1 MRAASLFILLA
12 APVFAQEDG
21 GSPIDKVVGLIE
33 DMKGKIEADGTME
46 QAIFDKYA
54 CWCEE
59 TTARKSH
66 NIGFAMEEIRR
77 LGTLVLTQKGTVSVK
92 DYEMNVLKKQITE
105 NGDTQRQ
112 ATLIRQKENTEFQG
126 KKQEMENTIGSLE
139 KGIMVLSGAGT
150 HTASMLEQKAT
161 LGAMGQNVKKAIN
174 QLPSDAVI
182 TPKRMRLIQEF
193 LQDPGEFYDQKAEA
207 AASYSPASTTIMGVL
222 KDMYD
227 TFVANLEK
235 ETSTESDA
243 QMNFEDLM
251 ATKEKE
257 MASLQAELKVRTA
270 EHAEA
275 LIQVADASQELD
287 DTTQQMKADID
298 FFEDTKAAC
307 TAKADAW
314 AERVRARTEELAG
327 IEKAIEILTSDDA
340 KALFGKAIKPGTE
353 KTFFQ
358 LSVEGKGAK
367 TTQKAYNMLKAL
379 SEKTRS
385 KRLALIAAAVR
396 SSSRGH
402 FDAVIEEIDELMTT
416 LKSEEKADIH
426 HRDWC
431 KEETFKNENEASRYE
446 YKIRKTEAA
455 EVKKQAEL
463 EALET
468 LLDKTIEE
476 IGATKT
482 NIKEMEDERIAEHE
496 AFETAKADDEGAI
509 KLLEQAIESLSS
521 FYKNNPPAFVQ
532 KQDPRFSDE
541 DTPPP
546 SDFTDANKSKGENK
560 GIVAILEM
568 LKEDLEA
575 EITNG
580 IKSESESH
588 GEFEKAMGKSK
599 SVLKALLDKKGNLKQ
614 SIIETNNII
623 DEKQQ
628 DISDLN
634 DLLKG
639 EKDYLAEIK
648 PDCDWILSEFEDRYT
663 RRRTEMDGLTNA
675 KSMLS
680 GADPSEVSF
689 LQKNVFLQKQHA

>member
-1 MRAASLFILLA
+1 MGVKGNEMAILTAERQKKETKRAAA
-12 APVFAQEDG
+12 E
-21 GSPIDKVVGLIE
+21 E
-33 DMKGKIEADGTME
+33 E
-46 QAIFDKYA
+46 QA
-54 CWCEE
+54 
-59 TTARKSH
+59 TTAK
-66 NIGFAMEEIRR
+66 
-77 LGTLVLTQKGTVSVK
+77 
-92 DYEMNVLKKQITE
+92 
-105 NGDTQRQ
+105 
-112 ATLIRQKENTEFQG
+112 
-126 KKQEMENTIGSLE
+126 
-139 KGIMVLSGAGT
+139 
-150 HTASMLEQKAT
+150 
-161 LGAMGQNVKKAIN
+161 
-174 QLPSDAVI
+174 
-182 TPKRMRLIQEF
+182 
-193 LQDPGEFYDQKAEA
+193 
-207 AASYSPASTTIMGVL
+207 
-222 KDMYD
+222 
-227 TFVANLEK
+227 TF
-235 ETSTESDA
+235 
-243 QMNFEDLM
+243 
-251 ATKEKE
+251 
-257 MASLQAELKVRTA
+257 
-270 EHAEA
+270 
-275 LIQVADASQELD
+275 D
-287 DTTQQMKADID
+287 DTVKQMKEDTK
-298 FFEDTKAAC
+298 FFDDTKAAC
-307 TAKADAW
+307 TSKADAW

-327 IEKAIEILTSDDA
+327 IDKAIEILTSDDA
-340 KALFGKAIKPGTE
+340 KALFGKAIKPGME
-353 KTFFQ
+353 KTFLQ
-358 LSVEGKGAK
+358 LSDADQ
-367 TTQKAYNMLKAL
+367 QKAYKAL
-379 SEKTRS
+379 KLIAERTHSN
-385 KRLALIAAAVR
+385 RLARIAAAVR
-396 SSSRGH
+396 SSSLGH

-416 LKSEEKADIH
+416 LKAEEKADIH

-580 IKSESESH
+580 IKSESEAH
-588 GEFEKAMGKSK
+588 GEFERAMSKSK

-639 EKDYLAEIK
+639 EK
-648 PDCDWILSEFEDRYT
+648 
-663 RRRTEMDGLTNA
+663 
-675 KSMLS
+675 
-680 GADPSEVSF
+680 
-689 LQKNVFLQKQHA
+689 

>member
-1 MRAASLFILLA
+1 MRATSLFFLLA
-12 APVFAQEDG
+12 APVFAAPGEN

-33 DMKGKIEADGTME
+33 EMKSKIEADGETE

-66 NIGFAMEEIRR
+66 NIGFAMTEIRR
-77 LGTLVLTQKGTVSVK
+77 LGTLVLKQKGTVSVK
-92 DYEMNVLKKQITE
+92 DYEMSVLNKQIAE
-105 NGDTQRQ
+105 NQDAQRQ
-112 ATLIRQKENTEFQG
+112 ATTIRQKENTEFQA

-150 HTASMLEQKAT
+150 KTASLLEQKAT
-161 LGAMGQNVKKAIN
+161 LGAMGQNIKKAVQ

-182 TPKRMRLIQEF
+182 TPKRMRQIQEF
-193 LQDPGEFYDQKAEA
+193 LQDPGEFYDQKAA
-207 AASYSPASTTIMGVL
+207 AKESYSPASTTIMGVL

-227 TFVANLEK
+227 TFIVNLEK
-235 ETSTESDA
+235 ETGMESDA
-243 QMNFEDLM
+243 QMHYEDLM
-251 ATKEKE
+251 STKEKE
-257 MASLQAELKVRTA
+257 FATLSAELKVRVA

-275 LIQVADASQELD
+275 LVQVADASQELD
-287 DTTQQMKADID
+287 DTTQQMQADIE

-307 TAKADAW
+307 TSKADAW

-327 IEKAIEILTSDDA
+327 IDKAIEILTSDDA

-353 KTFFQ
+353 KTFLQ
-358 LSVEGKGAK
+358 LSDAGQ
-367 TTQKAYNMLKAL
+367 QKAYRALKLIAERTH
-379 SEKTRS
+379 SN
-385 KRLALIAAAVR
+385 RLARIAAAVR
-396 SSSRGH
+396 SSSLGH

-416 LKSEEKADIH
+416 LKAEEKADIN

-446 YKIRKTEAA
+446 YKIKKTEAA
-455 EVKKQAEL
+455 EVKLQAQL
-463 EALET
+463 EQLET
-468 LLDKTIEE
+468 LLDTTIEE
-476 IGATKT
+476 IGST
-482 NIKEMEDERIAEHE
+482 NDEIKAMEDERVAEHE

-521 FYKNNPPAFVQ
+521 FYKNNPPAFLQ
-532 KQDPRFSDE
+532 GKQEPGEDE
-541 DTPPP
+541 APDAT
-546 SDFTDANKSKGENK
+546 FTDANKSKGENQ
-560 GIVAILEM
+560 GIVAILTM

-580 IKSESESH
+580 IKSEGDAH
-588 GEFEKAMGKSK
+588 ADFERAMSKSK
-599 SVLKALLDKKGNLKQ
+599 SVLKSLLEKKSNLKQ
-614 SIIETNNII
+614 SIVETNSNI
-623 DEKQQ
+623 DEKNE

-634 DLLKG
+634 DLLTS

-648 PDCDWILSEFEDRYT
+648 PDCDWILGEFQDRYE

-680 GADPSEVSF
+680 GADPSSF
-689 LQKNVFLQKQHA
+689 ALLQKSTFLKKHHA